1 MVCLENETQRS
12 LRLVLSETIYG
23 HMIAQSTRLP
33 HVQPSLL
40 YDVRITFDMAT
51 MLWARE
57 HIFSKRVDSLKP
69 WVLHLR
75 ADSSPQYGRDFMISQ
90 CDIIQYGRDIHTTS
104 IQKRLLPIQCIGSKA
119 AGASQ
124 KLSKLVNSLALESE
138 HAPQLATVN
147 HFGVFLRTMVIHMVL
162 LCVLFVQE
170 FPLLVKSEVAFT
182 AERVCSILTDFGTE
196 SQAWFT
202 PGSVMQTWPLLEM
215 QIFFLDSACH
225 SLMLIIL
232 STMSPVPPKK
242 ENKLVD

>member
-1 MVCLENETQRS
+1 
-12 LRLVLSETIYG
+12 
-23 HMIAQSTRLP
+23 
-33 HVQPSLL
+33 
-40 YDVRITFDMAT
+40 
-51 MLWARE
+51 
-57 HIFSKRVDSLKP
+57 
-69 WVLHLR
+69 
-75 ADSSPQYGRDFMISQ
+75 
-90 CDIIQYGRDIHTTS
+90 
-104 IQKRLLPIQCIGSKA
+104 
-119 AGASQ
+119 
-124 KLSKLVNSLALESE
+124 
-138 HAPQLATVN
+138 
-147 HFGVFLRTMVIHMVL
+147 MVL